1 MQTETI
7 QCPSIHEA
15 LGADGTHKTRHEGEE
30 EAKLEVIKTS
40 NAGVHLTM
48 CARFDNQWPLPTRR
62 GIL

>member
-40 NAGVHLTM
+40 NCRSALHHVCSL
-48 CARFDNQWPLPTRR
+48 
-62 GIL
+62 